1 MSKASA
7 ELIEFKKDRKNK
19 TRIWIYELKHDSDIT
34 KTILTED
41 LIIDMDSRGAYH
53 AKLELDDFPQ
63 CLSKKAS
70 AIKMANWLQR
80 LSMAIRNGLKEGVF
94 DE

>member
-19 TRIWIYELKHDSDIT
+19 TRTWIYELKHDSDIT

-41 LIIDMDSRGAYH
+41 LIIDMDSWGEYH

-63 CLSKKAS
+63 CPSKKAS
-70 AIKMANWLQR
+70 VIKMANWLQR

>member
-19 TRIWIYELKHDSDIT
+19 TRIWIYELKHNSDIT

-41 LIIDMDSRGAYH
+41 LIIDMDSRGEYH

-63 CLSKKAS
+63 CPSKKAS

>member
-19 TRIWIYELKHDSDIT
+19 TRTWIYELKHDSDIT

-41 LIIDMDSRGAYH
+41 LIIGRNLWGEYH

-63 CLSKKAS
+63 CPSKKAT
-70 AIKMANWLQR
+70 AIKMVNWLQR

>member
-1 MSKASA
+1 MSKAHV
-7 ELIEFKKDRKNK
+7 ELVEFKKDRENK
-19 TRIWIYELKHDSDIT
+19 TKTWTYELKDHSEIT
-34 KTILTED
+34 KTVLTED
-41 LIIDMDSRGAYH
+41 LIIDRNLWGEYH

-63 CLSKKAS
+63 CPSKKAT